1 MAKIKNP
8 LLSLDAKG
16 EFMGTLTYSHVYGKS
31 VVKRK
36 NRVYNT
42 KVSGTPKRDFS
53 RDFFR
58 NSVAIYHAIGVE
70 NSNLYDQK
78 AKGMSMTGFNFFV
91 SDYSYRKPAHAG
103 NYRPGYSRVGVLTM
117 FA

>member
-16 EFMGTLTYSHVYGKS
+16 EFMRTLTYSHIYGKS
-31 VVKRK
+31 IVKRK
-36 NRVYNT
+36 NRKYNT
-42 KVSGTPKRDFS
+42 KVSGTPKRNFS

-58 NSVAIYHAIGVE
+58 NSVAIYHAIGEE
-70 NSNLYDQK
+70 NSLLYSLQ
-78 AKGMSMTGFNFFV
+78 AKRMDMTGFNFYV
-91 SDYSYRKPAHAG
+91 SDYSFRRPSHAG

-117 FA
+117 F

>member
-16 EFMGTLTYSHVYGKS
+16 EFYKTMTYSHVYDKS
-31 VVKRK
+31 IVKRK
-36 NRVYNT
+36 NRAYNT
-42 KVSGTPKRDFS
+42 KVSGTPKRNFC

-58 NSVAIYHAIGVE
+58 NSVAIYHAIDE
-70 NSNLYDQK
+70 ETTLLYSLQ
-78 AKGMSMTGFNFFV
+78 AKRMDMTGFNFYV
-91 SDYSYRKPAHAG
+91 SDYSFRKPAHAG

-117 FA
+117 Y